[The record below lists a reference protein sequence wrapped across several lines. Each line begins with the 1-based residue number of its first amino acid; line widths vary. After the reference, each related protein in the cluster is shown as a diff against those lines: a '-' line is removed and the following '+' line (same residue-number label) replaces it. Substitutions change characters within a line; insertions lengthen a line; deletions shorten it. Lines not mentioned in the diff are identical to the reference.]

1 LIRLGYDVDISDKRK
16 QEPLE
21 FEPVT
26 EDEFVFYKNDKE
38 IRLRDYQLEAV
49 NIALQNHC
57 GIFEM
62 ATGSGKTFT
71 CASIAKKYK
80 EFGRVLVIVPTTGLV
95 SQTAKGFREL
105 GLDCGEYCGDKKT
118 MGDVI
123 VSTWQTLNNY
133 RELFSDTI
141 CVICDE
147 AHRAKA
153 DILFDIMTNAGKDVP
168 HRFGFTGTLPKEE
181 LYEKQ
186 LIAAIGER
194 LYYIGSKELQDR
206 GDLAQCHIDVVQF
219 QDPRKKVFDDY
230 IEENKFIMND
240 EFRLKQTADLIRD
253 LSKTGNTIAI
263 INNIDPGKKLAKYIS
278 DDTVFISGKMKAD
291 KRQEYYDAMTKDS
304 NKVYVCIKSAFATG
318 TDIPELNNLVF
329 YEIGKSYE
337 TTIQAIGRVIR
348 LGEEKDTSKIY
359 DVCSNTKYSK
369 VHLRERKKHYKE
381 KEYPFTITKVP
392 LNVDT

>member
-1 LIRLGYDVDISDKRK
+1 
-16 QEPLE
+16 
-21 FEPVT
+21 
-26 EDEFVFYKNDKE
+26 
-38 IRLRDYQLEAV
+38 
-49 NIALQNHC
+49 
-57 GIFEM
+57 
-62 ATGSGKTFT
+62 
-71 CASIAKKYK
+71 
-80 EFGRVLVIVPTTGLV
+80 
-95 SQTAKGFREL
+95 
-105 GLDCGEYCGDKKT
+105 
-118 MGDVI
+118 
-123 VSTWQTLNNY
+123 
-133 RELFSDTI
+133 
-141 CVICDE
+141 
-147 AHRAKA
+147 
-153 DILFDIMTNAGKDVP
+153 
-168 HRFGFTGTLPKEE
+168 
-181 LYEKQ
+181 
-186 LIAAIGER
+186 
-194 LYYIGSKELQDR
+194 
-206 GDLAQCHIDVVQF
+206 
-219 QDPRKKVFDDY
+219 
-230 IEENKFIMND
+230 MND